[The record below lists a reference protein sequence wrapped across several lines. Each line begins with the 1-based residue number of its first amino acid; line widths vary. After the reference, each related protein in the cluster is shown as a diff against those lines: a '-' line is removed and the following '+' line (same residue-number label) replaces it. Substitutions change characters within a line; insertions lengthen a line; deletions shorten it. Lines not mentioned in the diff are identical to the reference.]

1 METTQINSTI
11 CGSESRSTITMD
23 GTADDY
29 LALLDHI
36 KKLPDKNS
44 RRITWTS
51 EKDWLLWEFYDRK
64 NKKELARAFRV
75 SDRSLYVRHLELAQQ
90 GGPKGEKPTWLA

>member
-1 METTQINSTI
+1 
-11 CGSESRSTITMD
+11 MD

-75 SDRSLYVRHLELAQQ
+75 SDRYLYVRHLELAEQ